1 MGITLVQLR
10 DDATQHCRTCP
21 RASRIGNASV
31 TCDGT
36 LIAYANG
43 ACPLGLWDHSAPIVH
58 TPREWPI
65 LARVI
70 RRLRAPGDRGVG
82 DSLER
87 LIVGGEWFKTAYK
100 SLLGKD
106 CGCNRRKA
114 SLNAKFPYDKT

>member
-43 ACPLGLWDHSAPIVH
+43 VCPLGLWDHSAPIVH
-58 TPREWPI
+58 APQPRVPYVQICMGRHLEWPVKVWEQIQKCPLHGRKYHVPRELYDAI
-65 LARVI
+65 K
-70 RRLRAPGDRGVG
+70 D
-82 DSLER
+82 
-87 LIVGGEWFKTAYK
+87 EW
-100 SLLGKD
+100 LG
-106 CGCNRRKA
+106 
-114 SLNAKFPYDKT
+114 